1 MLFTNK
7 RLSIAVPHPEGQAHV
22 PKTRTPRELLLTA
35 LERRRLT
42 GFRASRELAWVV
54 FPPKRD
60 GGSSLEVLHVP
71 RVNRF
76 HVVSSDTSEASTSA
90 ATTLGEFRSVDAAAA
105 CIEDALVSDANTN
118 GAAPKNGAVSQA

>member
-1 MLFTNK
+1 M
-7 RLSIAVPHPEGQAHV
+7 

-42 GFRASRELAWVV
+42 GFRSSRELAWVV

-71 RVNRF
+71 RANRF
-76 HVVSSDTSEASTSA
+76 RVISSDTSEASTSA
-90 ATTLGEFRSVDAAAA
+90 ATTLGEFRSVDAAPA
-105 CIEDALVSDANTN
+105 CIEDALVSDSNTN
-118 GAAPKNGAVSQA
+118 GAAPKNSAVPHA